1 MDAKYLMGLI
11 EQDSQHTY
19 FFALLH
25 KVELAC
31 EKHKED
37 SLSLLLEELLRYTE
51 FHFASE
57 EALMAAYGFPSEG
70 HKAEH
75 AMLMA
80 RVRAMLDD
88 KDFRPGA
95 LRLFLYNWAT
105 NHIDIEDREL
115 AAFIL
120 DARAKVD
127 AKVRSI
133 LGE

>member
-1 MDAKYLMGLI
+1 MDAKYLLGLV

-19 FFALLH
+19 FFALLQ

-31 EKHKED
+31 AKKNED
-37 SLSLLLEELLRYTE
+37 GLSLLLGELLRYTE

-75 AMLMA
+75 AMLLA

-105 NHIDIEDREL
+105 NHIDLEDREL

-120 DARAKVD
+120 NARAEVN
-127 AKVRSI
+127 AKVRKL
-133 LGE
+133 LGA